1 MAETAV
7 QRSTC
12 CYLAMQRSF
21 LASSL
26 IVPLVMWTLD
36 LSGADH
42 RSVTQPSVKQIAA
55 EHLTYEKLTRE
66 PVAVNPWLAMLCRGA
81 SKSEVEK
88 QRLQHGPHAHSMIE
102 IRMNPLAAAAF
113 KAGAKTYPVGSVMVK
128 TKSYHS
134 YVNDQGKMETPIKN
148 GVGGMVKRSSG
159 YDPNH
164 GDWEYF
170 FIDDVAKIE
179 SGRLTSCRNCH
190 DTAKASDHV
199 FGTWSRPSIPTELQ
213 KSPQPS
219 PAKAR

>member
-1 MAETAV
+1 
-7 QRSTC
+7 
-12 CYLAMQRSF
+12 MQRSLLIATAIVLL
-21 LASSL
+21 LAWTRL
-26 IVPLVMWTLD
+26 LPAADQGPVP
-36 LSGADH
+36 
-42 RSVTQPSVKQIAA
+42 QPTIKQIAT
-55 EHLTYEKLTRE
+55 EHPTYEKLTRE

-102 IRMNPLAAAAF
+102 IRMNAPAAAAF
-113 KAGAKTYPVGSVMVK
+113 KAGAKTYPVGSVVVK

-134 YVNDQGKMETPIKN
+134 YVNDQGKMETPVKN
-148 GVGGMVKRSSG
+148 GVGGMMKRSPG

-179 SGRLTSCRNCH
+179 SGRMTSCRNCH
-190 DTAKASDHV
+190 DTAKASDYV

-213 KSPQPS
+213 KSPPPS
-219 PAKAR
+219 PANAR